1 MPDIKLTIDGVEVT
15 VPQGTGVVEA
25 ALEAGIE
32 VPVFCHHPK
41 LPPVGM
47 CRMCL
52 VEVGTPKM
60 DPATKQPVLDESG
73 KPVIAMMP
81 RLQTACT
88 TPVSN
93 GMVVKT
99 NTAEVEFARKGVIEM
114 LLTSH
119 PLDCPVCIKGGECPL
134 QNLTMGYG
142 PGVTRFDYEDKV
154 HFEKPV
160 PLGPLIDLDRERCI
174 LCSRCVRFEDEI
186 AGDSVLGFANR
197 GRAWMIQSK
206 SNPPFNSKFSGNTVD
221 ICPVGAL
228 MSHDFRFAGRVWEV
242 KPVPSICPH
251 CPVGCNITLDMR
263 YRDIKRVQPR
273 VNEWVNEI
281 WLCDRGRYGFHFAD
295 SQKRITKP
303 MVRRGGNLIETT
315 WQEALEEIAQQLYGV
330 VEGYGGDAIGGLA
343 GGRLAN
349 EDLYLFQKLFREV
362 LQSPHLDSRNGT
374 LDEPEHDDLAYAFG
388 LSSGTDLGKLGK
400 GTTVLVVGADPEEE
414 APVYLLRL
422 RGIKRRGGEL
432 IVANGRPTKLDA
444 AATSTVRYSYGQE
457 AHFVLGLLS
466 AILEGG
472 LEKREFV
479 ATRTKNL
486 DTLRTA
492 LQPYSVG
499 NVAQQTGVAA
509 ETLQAI
515 AKSVAGAENLVIV
528 YGREA
533 FAAGTPLLQAL
544 GNIAL
549 LTGHVGRAGNGVLP
563 ILRYNNSRG
572 ALDMGVRP
580 SKGPGYT
587 NLTKS
592 GMTARQMIQAAANGK
607 LHALYVAGL
616 DPVGANP
623 QALAPLK
630 KVGLLIVQDLFMTP
644 TAEITDFVL
653 PAAAFAERDGTYTN
667 AERRVQR
674 FRAARNSLGESRPDW
689 QILSALGRTVANMV
703 PVFEGAAVGVG
714 ASTGAGKGQPTS
726 KKKNA
731 ARTTPQS
738 SWLYRST
745 DDVNAEIVERVAIYK
760 DASFAKLKATS
771 GVWGRQ
777 AVSDPVFYDGTSY
790 ENTEGFGV
798 QWPTLAEQGNVAFD
812 LVFSQP
818 VVPQRR
824 EGELLVI
831 AAPRLYDGGTLMQN
845 ADSLSYWV
853 PQPYV
858 GIAKADAARLG
869 ISSGNRVRLS
879 SSVGAVELEAKVD
892 GAVGEGTLLVPDL
905 AEIPLGSLRTGVLTP
920 VKIEKVEA

>member
-1 MPDIKLTIDGVEVT
+1 MPDIKLTIDGKEVT

-25 ALEAGIE
+25 ALDVGIE
-32 VPVFCHHPK
+32 IPVFCHHPK

-60 DPATKQPVLDESG
+60 DPATKQPVLDENG

-99 NTAEVEFARKGVIEM
+99 NTAEVEFARKGVLEM

-142 PGVTRFDYEDKV
+142 PAVTRFDYADKV

-228 MSHDFRFAGRVWEV
+228 MNSEFRFAGRVWEV

-273 VNEWVNEI
+273 VNDWVNEI
-281 WLCDRGRYGFHFAD
+281 WICDRGRFGHHFA
-295 SQKRITKP
+295 SSPKRLTKP
-303 MVRRGGNLIETT
+303 MVRRNGTLVETT
-315 WQEALEEIAQQLYGV
+315 WQEALEEIAQRLYGV
-330 VEGYGGDAIGGLA
+330 VEGYGGDMIGGLA

-362 LQSPHLDSRNGT
+362 LQSPHVDSRNGT
-374 LDEPEHDDLAYAFG
+374 RDEPEHDDLAYAFG
-388 LSSGTDLGKLGK
+388 VASGTDLGKLGK

-432 IVANGRPTKLDA
+432 IVVNGRPTKLEA
-444 AATSTVRYSYGQE
+444 AATRTVRYNYGQE
-457 AHFVLGLLS
+457 AHFALGLLS

-479 ATRTKNL
+479 GSRTKNL

-492 LQPYSVG
+492 LQPFRVARVAEQTGIAADVLQS
-499 NVAQQTGVAA
+499 VAQ
-509 ETLQAI
+509 
-515 AKSVAGAENLVIV
+515 SVAGAENLIIV

-549 LTGHVGRAGNGVLP
+549 LTGHVGRVGNGVLP

-587 NLTKS
+587 TVTKT
-592 GMTARQMIQAAANGK
+592 GMTARQMLQAAANGK
-607 LHALYVAGL
+607 LRALYVAGL
-616 DPVGANP
+616 DPIAANP
-623 QALAPLK
+623 EAEAALK

-644 TAEITDFVL
+644 TAQLADYVL

-674 FRAARNSLGESRPDW
+674 FRAARNSLGDSRSDW
-689 QILSALGRTVANMV
+689 QIIGALGRVLVNMMPMGQAATVAV
-703 PVFEGAAVGVG
+703 GAVGATKGQTGKKKGAARIVSV
-714 ASTGAGKGQPTS
+714 PD
-726 KKKNA
+726 
-731 ARTTPQS
+731 
-738 SWLYRST
+738 SWVYRST
-745 DDVNAEIVERVAIYK
+745 DDVNAEIVERVGIYK
-760 DASFAKLKATS
+760 DASYAKLKANN

-777 AVSDPVFYDGTSY
+777 AVLDPVFYDGTSY

-798 QWPTLAEQGNVAFD
+798 QWPTLAEQSNLAFD

-818 VVPQRR
+818 TALARHD
-824 EGELLVI
+824 GDLLVV
-831 AAPRLYDGGTLMQN
+831 AAPRLYNGGTLMEN
-845 ADSLSYWV
+845 AENLSFWV
-853 PQPYV
+853 ARPYV
-858 GIAKADAARLG
+858 GIARADAARLDV
-869 ISSGNRVRLS
+869 SSGDRVRLTS
-879 SSVGAVELEAKVD
+879 AIGSLELDAMVD

-905 AEIPLGSLRTGVLTP
+905 AELPLGALQTGVLTP
-920 VKIEKVEA
+920 VKIEKVGT

>member
-25 ALEAGIE
+25 ALEVGIE
-32 VPVFCHHPK
+32 IPVFCHHPK

-60 DPATKQPVLDESG
+60 DPATKQPVLDGES

-99 NTAEVEFARKGVIEM
+99 NTAEVEFARKGVLEM

-142 PGVTRFDYEDKV
+142 PAVTRFDYSDKV

-197 GRAWMIQSK
+197 GRAWMIQSR

-228 MSHDFRFAGRVWEV
+228 MSHEFRFAGRVWEV

-273 VNEWVNEI
+273 ANEWVNEI
-281 WLCDRGRYGFHFAD
+281 WICDRGRYGHHFAD
-295 SQKRITKP
+295 SPKRLTRP
-303 MVRRGGNLIETT
+303 LVRHDGGLIETS
-315 WQEALEEIAQQLYGV
+315 WQEALEEIAQRLYGI
-330 VEGYGGDAIGGLA
+330 VEGYGGDVIAGLA

-362 LQSPHLDSRNGT
+362 LQSPHIDCRNGT
-374 LDEPEHDDLAYAFG
+374 RDEPEHDDLGYAFG
-388 LSSGTDLGKLGK
+388 VASGTDLGKLGK

-422 RGIKRRGGEL
+422 RGIRRRGGEL

-444 AATSTVRYSYGQE
+444 AASSTVRYSYGSETQ
-457 AHFVLGLLS
+457 FVLGVLS

-472 LEKREFV
+472 LEQREFI
-479 ATRTKNL
+479 ASRTKNL

-492 LQPYSVG
+492 LQPFSVAK
-499 NVAQQTGVAA
+499 VAEQTGIAA
-509 ETLQAI
+509 DVLQAV
-515 AKSVAGAENLVIV
+515 ARSVAGAENLIIV

-587 NLTKS
+587 AVSKS
-592 GMTARQMIQAAANGK
+592 GMTARQMLQAAANRK
-607 LHALYVAGL
+607 LRAMYIAGL

-623 QALAPLK
+623 GAEAALN
-630 KVGLLIVQDLFMTP
+630 KVDLVIVQDLFMTP
-644 TAEITDFVL
+644 TAQLADFVL
-653 PAAAFAERDGTYTN
+653 PAAAFAERDGTYTS

-689 QILSALGRTVANMV
+689 QIIGALGRTLANMM
-703 PVFEGAAVGVG
+703 PVAETATVAVG
-714 ASTGAGKGQPTS
+714 AGRGQTS
-726 KKKNA
+726 KKK
-731 ARTTPQS
+731 ARTAQMSTQS
-738 SWLYRST
+738 PWVYRSI

-760 DASFAKLKATS
+760 GASYARLKS
-771 GVWGRQ
+771 SGGVWGRQ
-777 AVSDPVFYDGTSY
+777 AVADPVFYDGTSY

-798 QWPTLAEQGNVAFD
+798 QWPTLAEQPNVAFD

-818 VVPQRR
+818 GALARQD
-824 EGELLVI
+824 GQMLLV

-845 ADSLSYWV
+845 AEGLSFWV
-853 PQPYV
+853 PRPYV
-858 GIAKADAARLG
+858 GIARADAARLR
-869 ISSGNRVRLS
+869 ISSGDRVRLTS
-879 SSVGAVELEAKVD
+879 ALGALELDAKVD
-892 GAVGEGTLLVPDL
+892 GEVGEGTLLVPDL
-905 AEIPLGSLRTGVLTP
+905 AEIPLGALQTGVLTP